1 VPYTPEQVAMLL
13 KDVRAGKKLEQHQ
26 RSDVASMD
34 LPCTIRAIEIAIITT
49 VRSLAAE
56 S

>member
-1 VPYTPEQVAMLL
+1 MLL

-34 LPCTIRAIEIAIITT
+34 LPCTIRAVEIAIATT
-49 VRSLAAE
+49 VRFLAAPT
-56 S
+56 